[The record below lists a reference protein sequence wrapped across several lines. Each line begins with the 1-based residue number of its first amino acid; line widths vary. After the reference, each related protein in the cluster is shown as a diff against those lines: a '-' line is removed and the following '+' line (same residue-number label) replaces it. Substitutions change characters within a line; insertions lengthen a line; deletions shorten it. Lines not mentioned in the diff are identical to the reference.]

1 MSEFNLIKIDGK
13 PLEKLIDVVSK
24 AIGRIYTPRAI
35 RKEADAKA
43 YEIEVI
49 EGAKT
54 KAYLNR
60 QEIKQDLLDRID
72 ERVLYRE
79 VRKQKNIDAVTMIA
93 AEELKNENTISDTP
107 VNEDWTVR
115 FFNVV
120 EDVSDEMMQQL
131 WGRILAGEVK
141 SPNSFSIRT
150 IECLKN
156 ITKQEA
162 ELFTKVANFVFTYDN
177 DLFIFRGD
185 IFEELFEEYISEE
198 YISFDE
204 ILLLTEIGLLQAN
217 TIIGITCKSK
227 TEDTEMIFVCGKNII
242 KATKKAN
249 TIEDHIPVI
258 ALTRSGTELLKL
270 LSIMPI
276 ESYINSF
283 YAYLQRKGF
292 IVEKN
297 FT

>member
-1 MSEFNLIKIDGK
+1 MGDFNLIKIDGK
-13 PLEKLIDVVSK
+13 PSEKLIDVVSK

-60 QEIKQDLLDRID
+60 QELKQDLLDRIE

-79 VRKQKNIDAVTMIA
+79 VKKQNNIDAVTMIA
-93 AEELKNENTISDTP
+93 AEELKNENDISDTP
-107 VNEDWTVR
+107 VDEDWTVR

-141 SPNSFSIRT
+141 NPNSFSIRT
-150 IECLKN
+150 IECLRN

-162 ELFTKVANFVFTYDN
+162 ELFTKAANFVITSDN
-177 DLFIFRGD
+177 TSFIFNGD
-185 IFEELFEEYISEE
+185 KFEILEKNGFY
-198 YISFDE
+198 FDE
-204 ILLLTEIGLLQAN
+204 FLVLVELGLIQTKTDMA
-217 TIIGITCKSK
+217 IICESLP
-227 TEDTEMIFVCGKNII
+227 EDRERIFVFGKNVI

-249 TIEDHIPVI
+249 TIKMNIPVLI
-258 ALTRSGTELLKL
+258 LTRAGSELLKL
-270 LSIMPI
+270 LSITPI
-276 ESYINSF
+276 EAYINNF
-283 YAYLQRKGF
+283 YTYLQQKGF